1 MGKTNTQ
8 HLLVKFVVFVLLL
21 FSTHALFAQD
31 SRIKVAEAVP
41 FVEKEYVGVRF
52 VLAPFF
58 TQKVSGTIQ
67 SGLPSVLEIE
77 LAIRDKQNNRVAEY
91 VVLRRISYNIWDE
104 KYRLDSA
111 DSTVYFQSFAELQKA
126 CLLLKSAPFIKKH
139 RLRADATY
147 KLHVR
152 AGLKLI
158 SSSQSRKLAGWLDKS
173 YQETETIS
181 SDESS
186 SGFRFGLGAL
196 VSLFMGD
203 SVEKAGRSGWQV
215 FPFSLAGKQE

>member
-1 MGKTNTQ
+1 MSC
-8 HLLVKFVVFVLLL
+8 FIYLLL
-21 FSTHALFAQD
+21 GFASSTLVAQD
-31 SRIKVAEAVP
+31 NRIIIAEAVP
-41 FVEKEYVGVRF
+41 FVKEEFVGVRF

-77 LAIRDKQNNRVAEY
+77 LTIRDEQNNRVAEF

-111 DSTVYFQSFAELQKA
+111 DTTLYFKSFTDLQKA
-126 CLLLKSAPFIKKH
+126 CLLLKSAPFVK
-139 RLRADATY
+139 LATFAIGENY

-158 SSSQSRKLAGWLDKS
+158 SSLQTRKLAGWLDKS

-186 SGFRFGLGAL
+186 SGFRLSLGAL
-196 VSLFMGD
+196 VSMFMGD
-203 SVEKAGRSGWQV
+203 SAEKTAKAGWQV
-215 FPFSLAGKQE
+215 FPFSLTGLQK